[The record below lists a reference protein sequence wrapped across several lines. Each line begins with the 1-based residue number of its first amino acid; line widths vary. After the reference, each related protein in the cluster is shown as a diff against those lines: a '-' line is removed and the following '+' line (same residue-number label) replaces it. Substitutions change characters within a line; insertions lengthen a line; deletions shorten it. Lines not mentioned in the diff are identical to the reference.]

1 VILRHIETVV
11 ATSRAW
17 VLLSYRMPRTPSTRR
32 IAVWRKLKRLGVA
45 QLGDGLVALPED
57 PRTLEQL
64 EWVAADVEA
73 ADGTAF
79 LWRAELVASRD
90 EQRVA
95 DGLAAAR
102 AEEYRNLIDR
112 ARGAEGEHGE
122 RRRLLEQLRRDLRQ
136 VRRRDYFPP
145 AEAELARQ
153 TVEELATSLTVTD
166 VVAGS
171 AE

>member
-1 VILRHIETVV
+1 M
-11 ATSRAW
+11 
-17 VLLSYRMPRTPSTRR
+17 LLSYRIPRTPSTRR

-45 QLGDGLVALPED
+45 QLGDGLVALAEG

-112 ARGAEGEHGE
+112 ARGAEGKHGE

-153 TVEELATSLTVTD
+153 AVEELATCLTVTD